1 MLWSVLMFCLIIL
14 MKKVLL
20 KGCVK
25 SRIMF
30 DMVRY
35 INRYDEGLREKKWDF
50 MMIIVIR
57 FFVILMDIVVGRKM

>member
-35 INRYDEGLREKKWDF
+35 INKYDEGLREKKWDF

>member
-35 INRYDEGLREKKWDF
+35 INKYDEGLREKKWDF
-50 MMIIVIR
+50 MMMIVIR

>member
-1 MLWSVLMFCLIIL
+1 

-35 INRYDEGLREKKWDF
+35 INKYDEGLREKKWDF
-50 MMIIVIR
+50 MMMIVIR

>member
-35 INRYDEGLREKKWDF
+35 INKYDEGLREKKWDF

-57 FFVILMDIVVGRKM
+57 FFVILIDIVVGRKM

>member
-50 MMIIVIR
+50 MMMIVIR

>member
-57 FFVILMDIVVGRKM
+57 FFVILIDIVVGRKM

>member
-1 MLWSVLMFCLIIL
+1 

-25 SRIMF
+25 SKIMF
-30 DMVRY
+30 DKVRY
-35 INRYDEGLREKKWDF
+35 INKYDEGLREKKWDF

>member
-30 DMVRY
+30 DKVRY

-57 FFVILMDIVVGRKM
+57 FFVSLMDIVVGRKM

>member
-1 MLWSVLMFCLIIL
+1 

>member
-30 DMVRY
+30 DKVRY
-35 INRYDEGLREKKWDF
+35 INKYDEGLREKKWDF
-50 MMIIVIR
+50 MMMIVIR
-57 FFVILMDIVVGRKM
+57 FFIILMDIVVGRKM

>member
-1 MLWSVLMFCLIIL
+1 

-35 INRYDEGLREKKWDF
+35 INKYDEGLREKKWDF

>member
-35 INRYDEGLREKKWDF
+35 INKYDEGLREKKWDF

-57 FFVILMDIVVGRKM
+57 FFVILMNIVVGRKM